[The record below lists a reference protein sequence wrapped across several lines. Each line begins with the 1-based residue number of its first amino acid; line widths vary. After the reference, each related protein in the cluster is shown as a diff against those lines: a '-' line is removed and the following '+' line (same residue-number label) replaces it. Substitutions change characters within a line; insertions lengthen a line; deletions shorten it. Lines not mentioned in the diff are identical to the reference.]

1 MVGGVGECGGEG
13 DAMEERG
20 GDGGGERREDR
31 TAVEGQPAESTLEA
45 HDGGRDGGELPSG
58 EVAGGAA
65 GRRGRTAL
73 AESGRWRS
81 VEPRGEGGRAEASGD
96 GQLKREETEEFGAA
110 AMKGDPKR
118 VAMPQDNARST
129 GGEGGAM
136 VRDDGCGEVGG
147 GAAAEGGEEGAPAM
161 EEGGGGEASCQ
172 LGCARANEVQA
183 AQRKQCNGGGG
194 GRPAR
199 RGTGAAGGS
208 GGSGGA
214 VARSAATGDV
224 TL

>member
-1 MVGGVGECGGEG
+1 M
-13 DAMEERG
+13 
-20 GDGGGERREDR
+20 
-31 TAVEGQPAESTLEA
+31 
-45 HDGGRDGGELPSG
+45 
-58 EVAGGAA
+58 AGGAA
-65 GRRGRTAL
+65 RRRGRTAL
-73 AESGRWRS
+73 AEGGRWRG
-81 VEPRGEGGRAEASGD
+81 VKPRGEGGRAAVSD
-96 GQLKREETEEFGAA
+96 GGQREREEAAEFGTA
-110 AMKGDPKR
+110 AMKGDPKS
-118 VAMPQDNARST
+118 VAMPQDNARSA

-147 GAAAEGGEEGAPAM
+147 GAAAEGGEEGAPAA

-224 TL
+224 TTHVARGEERRRSSRKATNQLAKRPG